1 MASWSCIANARLILV
16 PVFLSRLLLTCAAQ
30 ACDPRPRQRASAKAL
45 RLRCIEWPALTPN
58 TMEVGWSG
66 RCEGERVGGEVGGR
80 WEVGG
85 RCGRWMAGVGGGA
98 GGRCV
103 AAPIRTAKSKS
114 SKQTAGNAN
123 RGNANR
129 TEPNRNT
136 HGDRHDPR
144 PAARCIAERKRR
156 GWRAQPPPI
165 CNHNLCIRVLKRSIC
180 VLFFAGR
187 SDLEANLRGLGRLG
201 GGRTKQRKART
212 GSVLFAKHPGVAL
225 YRKWSMDLPG
235 TL

>member
-1 MASWSCIANARLILV
+1 MRGW
-16 PVFLSRLLLTCAAQ
+16 
-30 ACDPRPRQRASAKAL
+30 
-45 RLRCIEWPALTPN
+45 
-58 TMEVGWSG
+58 EVRW
-66 RCEGERVGGEVGGR
+66 VAGGR
-80 WEVGG
+80 WV
-85 RCGRWMAGVGGGA
+85 AGVGGGWQGWEVGQV
-98 GGRCV
+98 GG
-103 AAPIRTAKSKS
+103 AWQHQSAPRKANPR
-114 SKQTAGNAN
+114 SKQQATPTAATPT
-123 RGNANR
+123 APNR
-129 TEPNRNT
+129 TRNT

-156 GWRAQPPPI
+156 GWRAQPPPPI

-187 SDLEANLRGLGRLG
+187 IDLEANLRGLGRLG